1 LPDLPGRG
9 GSDRQG
15 SGRGGGGFGGDFG
28 GERRERTPYAGAEGD
43 GKVRDFGNWER
54 RGPLSPMPQQDRA
67 PRDGGRPRTN
77 DGPKGE
83 GFRDRRSSPA
93 AWGEGRPAPSSQDG
107 GSRPPRREFQER
119 PVAERAPTAA
129 DQDSQWRTKMKPDA
143 PAAKS
148 PVPSRDGSEAPS
160 SPALG
165 SAAPAPST
173 RPKLNLAKRTV
184 TETPDQPSPTTTTS
198 GKSNP
203 FGGAVAVDT
212 AARDRQVE
220 EARLAALAEKKEA
233 EEKAKTERA
242 EAAKAKAAEAE
253 NQKATES
260 EPKEILQRP
269 EGEDVAKSAEGSEN
283 GTAAEKSTE
292 IPARPKPAET
302 GAWRRPSA
310 GPPGPR
316 DDGPPR
322 GPRGGR
328 GGRGGRGDGPGR
340 GPRHFDE
347 GRGGRQNSNGRISSP
362 TVSSPAPPAAAAP
375 VVEADP
381 DAPADDGWSTVAK
394 PKKNNRGGK

>member
-1 LPDLPGRG
+1 
-9 GSDRQG
+9 
-15 SGRGGGGFGGDFG
+15 
-28 GERRERTPYAGAEGD
+28 
-43 GKVRDFGNWER
+43 
-54 RGPLSPMPQQDRA
+54 
-67 PRDGGRPRTN
+67 
-77 DGPKGE
+77 
-83 GFRDRRSSPA
+83 
-93 AWGEGRPAPSSQDG
+93 
-107 GSRPPRREFQER
+107 
-119 PVAERAPTAA
+119 
-129 DQDSQWRTKMKPDA
+129 MKPDA

-173 RPKLNLAKRTV
+173 RPKLNLAKRTLAD
-184 TETPDQPSPTTTTS
+184 TPDQPSPTTSS

-212 AARDRQVE
+212 AARERQVE
-220 EARLAALAEKKEA
+220 EARIAALAEKKEA
-233 EEKAKTERA
+233 EEKAKVERA

-253 NQKATES
+253 TQKTAEA
-260 EPKEILQRP
+260 EPKEILQRS
-269 EGEDVAKSAEGSEN
+269 EGEVKSAEGSQN
-283 GTAAEKSTE
+283 GAAADKPTE
-292 IPARPKPAET
+292 IPSRPKPAET

-347 GRGGRQNSNGRISSP
+347 GRGGRQNSNGRVSSP
-362 TVSSPAPPAAAAP
+362 TVSSPAP